1 MRDGYIGR
9 AARGGSAQ
17 LTLVRGKRWTSHQ
30 NNVSIETTIQ
40 LNLNLWGV
48 KENKIKPDVGL
59 FSLDKRGGGRQRSL
73 HWKVPLKGTEGSCLN
88 WIRYTHPRVSS

>member
-30 NNVSIETTIQ
+30 NNVSIKTTIQ

-59 FSLDKRGGGRQRSL
+59 FSLDKGGGGVGREAFI
-73 HWKVPLKGTEGSCLN
+73 G
-88 WIRYTHPRVSS
+88 RYL